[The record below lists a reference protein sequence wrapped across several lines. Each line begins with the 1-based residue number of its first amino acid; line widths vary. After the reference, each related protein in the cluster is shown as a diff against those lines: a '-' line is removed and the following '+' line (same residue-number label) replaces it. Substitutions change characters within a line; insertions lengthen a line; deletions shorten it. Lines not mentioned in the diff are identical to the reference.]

1 MKTNAKDIIFTT
13 DLQISGGD
21 FLVSES
27 DGQSIEHIL
36 RADVG
41 QFRQAPL
48 VGVGLQDQNNASVEP
63 QKLKQK
69 IKLQLKADGFSVKKV
84 SIIAG
89 EVLGIDIDAKRVK

>member
-41 QFRQAPL
+41 QFRQSPL

-89 EVLGIDIDAKRVK
+89 EVLGIDIDAKRVR

>member
-1 MKTNAKDIIFTT
+1 MIDNAKDIIFTE
-13 DLQISGGD
+13 DLQIVNGD
-21 FLVSES
+21 FLVGES

-41 QFRQAPL
+41 QFRQSPL
-48 VGVGLQDQNNASVEP
+48 VGVGLQLQDNSSVEP

-84 SIIAG
+84 SIVAG
-89 EVLGIDIDAKRVK
+89 DVLGIDIDAKRVK

>member
-13 DLQISGGD
+13 DLQISDGD
-21 FLVSES
+21 FSVSES

-41 QFRQAPL
+41 QFRQSPL

-84 SIIAG
+84 SIIGG
-89 EVLGIDIDAKRVK
+89 EVLGIDIDAKRVR

>member
-41 QFRQAPL
+41 QFRQSPL